1 MQPKDFVY
9 KYITSAKNVQ
19 NKTGVPALVT
29 LTQAAVE
36 SKWGDVAP
44 GFNFFGVKSSEG
56 KLSSDDQLL
65 LTHEVLDNPNVK
77 FPKIVNIVQIM
88 QKRYRY
94 TVYDYFRKYAT
105 SEDGFI
111 DHAEFLIKN
120 ERYKEALGLKDP
132 IEVLKGIAAAG
143 YATDPN
149 YASLLVRVAGMIQKY
164 MI

>member
-19 NKTGVPALVT
+19 LKTGVPALVT
-29 LTQAAVE
+29 LVQAAVE

-44 GFNFFGVKSSEG
+44 GFNFFGVKSQNGLLNNS
-56 KLSSDDQLL
+56 QLL
-65 LTHEVLDNPNVK
+65 LTHEYLNNPNVK
-77 FPKIVNIVQIM
+77 FPKVVAVVQKGNRIWE
-88 QKRYRY
+88 Y
-94 TVYDYFRKYAT
+94 TVYDYFRKYDTA
-105 SEDGFI
+105 EDGFI
-111 DHAEFLIKN
+111 DHAEFLVKN
-120 ERYKEALGLKDP
+120 ERYKEALSLKDP

-149 YASLLVRVAGMIQKY
+149 YASLLVRVADMIKKY